1 MYIDKNC
8 FGECSSPAPGVGRIA
23 IRADV
28 LIFKELMWA
37 AKKKEGDNHSI
48 TGFFIEYKEDSTKVC
63 YTCDHGDVELCD
75 CDNVDDV
82 IIYFRGNTTLDV
94 HKNIYIGWK
103 TRAFMPLKRSELVE
117 LVPGDKVY
125 INTPVDFKEVTIIS
139 HLFFNMYLKE
149 PTWCINTTAGCF
161 KEGELLRSCEVDT
174 PRKINKYYVVEMNLL
189 DETIEDINE
198 CPDYESAEEL
208 LRTSVSITC
217 EEYQEIPGAIS
228 YKKFII
234 EPRGYEHEHK
244 EDWIKAIT
252 KCTEGSEVT
261 DHRVFCIVE
270 CL

>member
-28 LIFKELMWA
+28 MIFKELMWA
-37 AKKKEGDNHSI
+37 AKKKEGDSHSI
-48 TGFFIEYKEDSTKVC
+48 SDFFIEYKEDSTKVC

-82 IIYFRGNTTLDV
+82 IIYLRGITLEM
-94 HKNIYIGWK
+94 HKQIYEGWK

-117 LVPGDKVY
+117 LIPGDKVY
-125 INTPVDFKEVTIIS
+125 IHTLVDFKEVTVTS
-139 HLFFNMYLKE
+139 HLFFNMYLDT
-149 PTWCINTTAGCF
+149 PMWCINTTAGCF
-161 KEGELLRSCEVDT
+161 KEGEVLRSCEVDT
-174 PRKINKYYVVEMNLL
+174 RRKINKYYVVEMDLI
-189 DETIEDINE
+189 DERIEDVNE
-198 CPDYESAEEL
+198 CPDYESAAEL
-208 LRTSVSITC
+208 LRESVSIT
-217 EEYQEIPGAIS
+217 YDNYREIPGAVPF
-228 YKKFII
+228 KKFMT

-244 EDWIKAIT
+244 EDWLKAVT